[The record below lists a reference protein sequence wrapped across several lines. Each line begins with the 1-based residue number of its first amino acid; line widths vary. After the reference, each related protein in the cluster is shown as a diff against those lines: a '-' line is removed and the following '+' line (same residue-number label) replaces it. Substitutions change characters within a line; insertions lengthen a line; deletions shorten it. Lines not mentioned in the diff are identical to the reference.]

1 MRLALFVLG
10 LLLIPVCSG
19 LMRMLHV
26 LAVHY
31 PAKAA
36 VPILSLSAPVG
47 AFLIGALLFTTI
59 FMVVRFPAA
68 PYIWVHELTHAL
80 FGLLS
85 GSTVSRLVVDK
96 EHGSVDITSP
106 TMIGLLAPYFFP
118 LPALIFLLLSS
129 ILSFAL
135 PVGGTVAGGAVSSA
149 LGRRRPVFI
158 LGAAGAAGSLALL
171 LVAKATPLLL
181 LGIAV
186 FGFMYRYKLPALQT
200 AMTELPG
207 VTPAI
212 AAGGYG
218 LMFGIGY
225 VLGIFT
231 PRVMSAVT
239 QAFGMEAAMLL
250 FAGLMAVSAVISC
263 GIRETGPRA
272 ARPARR

>member
-1 MRLALFVLG
+1 MRLALFVVG

-118 LPALIFLLLSS
+118 LPALAFLLLSS
-129 ILSFAL
+129 LLSFAL
-135 PVGGTVAGGAVSSA
+135 PVGGTVAGAVCSGIFGF
-149 LGRRRPVFI
+149 LWGFHGCFT
-158 LGAAGAAGSLALL
+158 LNALL
-171 LVAKATPLLL
+171 QYQEDLDTY
-181 LGIAV
+181 
-186 FGFMYRYKLPALQT
+186 GFFFSVLFLT
-200 AMTELPG
+200 AMNLLVLCIALAAYSPIGWGAFFRELFLTQTDTFVFLWNG
-207 VTPAI
+207 AWTLL
-212 AAGGYG
+212 AA
-218 LMFGIGY
+218 
-225 VLGIFT
+225 
-231 PRVMSAVT
+231 
-239 QAFGMEAAMLL
+239 
-250 FAGLMAVSAVISC
+250 
-263 GIRETGPRA
+263 
-272 ARPARR
+272 